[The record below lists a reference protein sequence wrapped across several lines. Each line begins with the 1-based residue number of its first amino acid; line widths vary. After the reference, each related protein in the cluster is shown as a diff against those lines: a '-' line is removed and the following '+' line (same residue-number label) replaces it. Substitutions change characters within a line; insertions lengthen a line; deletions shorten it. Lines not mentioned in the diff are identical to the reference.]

1 MDNNR
6 VGIILVVLFYL
17 VASFM
22 LLGNYKNWEVQ
33 YGKII
38 QAFRPVS
45 ESGFL
50 ILKNYPRAFIE
61 ATGTIGIL
69 LSFGAIFGSKLSVRL
84 LTLLTLVFIFALNST
99 IDDIKI
105 QDFQYSVLNIFSYIA
120 ITGGLIQGW

>member
-6 VGIILVVLFYL
+6 IGIILVVLFYL

-22 LLGNYKNWEVQ
+22 LLANYKNWEVQ
-33 YGKII
+33 YGKLI
-38 QAFRPVS
+38 QAFQPLS
-45 ESGFL
+45 EYGYL
-50 ILKNYPRAFIE
+50 VLKNHPRAAIE

-99 IDDIKI
+99 INDIKI
-105 QDFQYSVLNIFSYIA
+105 QDFQYSVLNIFSYVA